1 MLKIYA
7 KKLKIFEHKQINIEE
22 KKKIAENQIN
32 LSFLKKI
39 FYLFITLVFI
49 VACQRNEVIKT
60 HGIAYLEKREKL
72 IFVNK
77 SNKNDAIEIFGN
89 PSTKGLTDDN
99 LWIYVERTIS
109 RGKLLKL
116 GRNYLL
122 KNNVLVLEFDKYG
135 ILERK
140 EFYDKEQMNKIKF
153 AKNETENELRKENFI
168 YSFLSSVRQKM
179 MTKTK

>member
-1 MLKIYA
+1 MI
-7 KKLKIFEHKQINIEE
+7 
-22 KKKIAENQIN
+22 
-32 LSFLKKI
+32 KKI

-77 SNKNDAIEIFGN
+77 SNKNDTIKIFGQ
-89 PSTKGLTDDN
+89 PSTKGMTDDN
-99 LWIYVERTIS
+99 LWIYIERTKT

-116 GRNYLL
+116 GRNYLK

-135 ILERK
+135 ILKKKDFYNKDDKKYVEFSNK
-140 EFYDKEQMNKIKF
+140 ETS
-153 AKNETENELRKENFI
+153 NEITKKSFIENL
-168 YSFLSSVRQKM
+168 LSSVKEKM
-179 MTKTK
+179 YGRRK

>member
-1 MLKIYA
+1 MI
-7 KKLKIFEHKQINIEE
+7 
-22 KKKIAENQIN
+22 
-32 LSFLKKI
+32 
-39 FYLFITLVFI
+39 
-49 VACQRNEVIKT
+49 
-60 HGIAYLEKREKL
+60 
-72 IFVNK
+72 
-77 SNKNDAIEIFGN
+77 
-89 PSTKGLTDDN
+89 DDN
-99 LWIYVERTIS
+99 LWIYIERTRT

-116 GRNYLL
+116 GRNYLK

-135 ILERK
+135 ILKRK